1 MKIKVEGHSS
11 LVRDIRSNAIVNTNK
26 SEFNIYMN
34 RIKSREQQGDQI
46 RNTIKEINIL
56 KQELFEIKELL
67 KEVIKK

>member
-26 SEFNIYMN
+26 SEYQLYMN
-34 RIKSREQQGDQI
+34 RIKNREQQGDQI

-56 KQELFEIKELL
+56 KQELFEIKNLL